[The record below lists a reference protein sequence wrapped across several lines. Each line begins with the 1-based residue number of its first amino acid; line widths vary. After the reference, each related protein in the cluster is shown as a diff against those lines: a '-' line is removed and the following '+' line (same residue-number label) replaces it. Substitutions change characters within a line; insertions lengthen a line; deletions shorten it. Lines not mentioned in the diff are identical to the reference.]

1 MGTESM
7 GLRESKKQETRQL
20 ISDHATRL
28 FIEQG
33 FEQTTIAEIATAARV
48 AKKTVTNYFARK
60 EDMALDHHE
69 EFTATLARAVAGRAA
84 GESALA
90 VLRREFAAAVER
102 CDPVAG
108 FAGPEFARMIADS
121 PTLTTRLREL
131 HDRREEALA
140 EALAAAA
147 PATRRPSRPGP
158 PRRSSEPP
166 TGCCSGAF
174 RSSPSPG
181 SPTSASRPR
190 WPRRPRT
197 PSISS
202 KRASERAPK
211 EVPTPDRPAPDRPTP
226 KGPAASS
233 GALQRIAR

>member
-7 GLRESKKQETRQL
+7 GLRESKKQETRRL

-48 AKKTVTNYFARK
+48 AKKTVTNYFPRK

-90 VLRREFAAAVER
+90 VLRREFAAAVGR

-147 PATRRPSRPGP
+147 PAD
-158 PRRSSEPP
+158 
-166 TGCCSGAF
+166 
-174 RSSPSPG
+174 
-181 SPTSASRPR
+181 SPTIAPR
-190 WPRRPRT
+190 
-197 PSISS
+197 
-202 KRASERAPK
+202 
-211 EVPTPDRPAPDRPTP
+211 
-226 KGPAASS
+226 AAAALL
-233 GALQRIAR
+233 GAAHRLLFQRIQELTLAGEPNDRIAATVAPEASYTFDLLEAGLGVRDSNS

>member
-1 MGTESM
+1 MGTEGM

-48 AKKTVTNYFARK
+48 AKKTVTNYFPRK

-121 PTLTTRLREL
+121 PTLTARLREL

-147 PATRRPSRPGP
+147 PAD
-158 PRRSSEPP
+158 
-166 TGCCSGAF
+166 
-174 RSSPSPG
+174 
-181 SPTSASRPR
+181 SPTIAPR
-190 WPRRPRT
+190 
-197 PSISS
+197 
-202 KRASERAPK
+202 
-211 EVPTPDRPAPDRPTP
+211 
-226 KGPAASS
+226 AAAALL
-233 GALQRIAR
+233 GAAHRLLFQRIQELTLAGESNDRIAATVAPEATYTFDLLEAGLVASAGLA